1 MRNHERRVL
10 KKEDDDCIE
19 DERNEGD
26 NRGDEQCNSFT
37 SKFIGRFRTQKM
49 RKGRV
54 IRYIGR
60 ANTRK
65 TMVNADRLAAMTTMK
80 VKIRA
85 TVVITIVNHA
95 FVQ

>member
-1 MRNHERRVL
+1 
-10 KKEDDDCIE
+10 
-19 DERNEGD
+19 
-26 NRGDEQCNSFT
+26 
-37 SKFIGRFRTQKM
+37 M

-54 IRYIGR
+54 IRYRGS

-65 TMVNADRLAAMTTMK
+65 TMVNADRIAAMAIME

-85 TVVITIVNHA
+85 TVVTTIVNHA